1 MILDG
6 VVRNVVDFGAFID
19 VGLHNDGFIHKSQ
32 IGNFFVTNPADHLHV
47 GQQIKAKVIDIDYD
61 KEKISLSMKTDDTTT
76 RPLSKGVGWITSP
89 QPIIKKIEPEVETT
103 FKSNIN
109 WG

>member
-1 MILDG
+1 MMLDG
-6 VVRNVVDFGAFID
+6 VVRNVVDFWAFID

-61 KEKISLSMKTDDTTT
+61 KEKISLSMKTDDGAPTP
-76 RPLSKGVGWITSP
+76 RPQLPKPV
-89 QPIIKKIEPEVETT
+89 IKKPEPAIEPT
-103 FKSNIN
+103 FTSNIN